1 MSGEEESQLVHVRC
15 EIRIDLLVIA
25 RVSICF
31 SLFGVLVEQTG
42 ITLTTLDWGHVGS
55 IYILLGQSLPGDLS
69 EPRVLHDI
77 LAATVQVTKT
87 LGQIVGD
94 ELAQEILSIGVDVWR
109 VLDSSTKNILVN
121 LEGTARVPERC
132 ETAKHFEDEDT
143 ERPPGD
149 AY

>member
-42 ITLTTLDWGHVGS
+42 ITLTTLDWGHVRS
-55 IYILLGQSLPGDLS
+55 IYILLGQSLPGDLG

-94 ELAQEILSIGVDVWR
+94 ELAQKILSIGVDVWR
-109 VLDSSTKNILVN
+109 VLDSSAKNVLVN
-121 LEGTARVPERC
+121 LERTARVPERC

-143 ERPPGD
+143 ERPPGE
-149 AY
+149 AC

>member
-143 ERPPGD
+143 ERPPGE
-149 AY
+149 AC